1 MTIRRL
7 ALRLA
12 ALIAGVVLLQ
22 PLAHATVAIAPTFDA
37 LVRSAGDIFLGQ
49 VVSAVSRLEQRG
61 AKRLIVTDVT
71 FRTEEVLKGAP
82 EALKTLTF
90 IGGHVGELRMEVP
103 GTPTFMVGDRDVIF
117 VQRGRPAL
125 MPIVGMF
132 HGRFRVVTGP
142 GGAGSFV
149 ASNSRQPIASVG
161 EYARPSRTVAA
172 ARPLALSDFLRTIRT
187 MAAGR

>member
-1 MTIRRL
+1 MTIRL
-7 ALRLA
+7 MLCCAGLVA
-12 ALIAGVVLLQ
+12 ALACLQ
-22 PLAHATVAIAPTFDA
+22 PILHAAVVTPPTFEA
-37 LVRSAGDIFLGQ
+37 LVDTAGDIFLGQ
-49 VVSAVSRLEQRG
+49 VVSTASRFEQRG

-71 FRTEEVLKGAP
+71 FRTEEVLKGRP

-90 IGGHVGELRMEVP
+90 IGGHVGELRMHVP
-103 GTPTFMVGDRDVIF
+103 GSPTFMVGDRDVIF

-142 GGAGSFV
+142 GGAGAFV
-149 ASNSRQPIASVG
+149 ANNSRQPIATAG
-161 EYARPSRTVAA
+161 EYARPSRALAA

-187 MAAGR
+187 MAGR